1 MRRNNSLKKYAM
13 LIVMALIILILPF
26 HSEAASS
33 EPNWNSGAYE
43 RGVNPFAMSNL
54 YGQCTWY
61 CWGRTYEL
69 TGISMPCRGNA
80 STWYSTAS
88 SNGYTVSQTP
98 RENSIA
104 VWNGGGYGHVA
115 FVESVSGSNVIIS
128 ESNWDK
134 ITYDYQYTLSA
145 GIAYYSGRKTLTT
158 SQMKSRYGTL
168 LGYIY
173 VGKNPSPSDTT
184 PPVVKKIYVEDWN
197 VGSLGFIVCCDATD
211 NTGIDLIN
219 FEVWTDQ
226 NGRDDVKKFR
236 GSLENGTHAWTFV
249 NLAEFGYKITKYN
262 IRACAADQAGNCT
275 ISWDI
280 SVNLQNVT
288 LPSTTGQT
296 ISNGTYT
303 LKNGSDYYMGV
314 SGGGA
319 TNGTAVVNCY
329 YNGGSAQ
336 KMRFEYKGNGTYLI
350 YPECANGKVI
360 DVYRGSS
367 LSDPIDQGDYIDVYT
382 ANDSAAQLFK
392 VVPLGNG
399 KYVFELASKPGYV
412 IGGTHNYN
420 GSKLY
425 LQKYTSLSKSC
436 QWTICNASGTPVSAC
451 VHKYTSKITK
461 AATCTADGVRT
472 YTCSLCGKSYT
483 ETIKK
488 TGHSYTSA
496 ITKAATCTTDGVRTY
511 TCSRCK
517 GTYTETIPKTGHN
530 YTTKVVAPT
539 YEAQGYTLH
548 TCTKCSHSYKDTYKA
563 KLTVPSITNFRI
575 IGRNA
580 SALRLGWDQNV
591 QATGY
596 IVYQAKDGKWVRIAT
611 VKGTEYRVSGLGAG
625 TEYRFAIKAYKTV
638 NGKNYYSAVATLT
651 DGTNPLAPRPIVTA
665 TSRTAIQL
673 SWAKVP
679 SATGYILY
687 QYKGGKWTRI
697 RTLSGNTFTVAN
709 LNPGTTYQFLV
720 RSYKTLSGKNYYSVN
735 SNVANGTTKY

>member
-1 MRRNNSLKKYAM
+1 MKVANAQVGRTKAQMGYTEAWCADFVYDCARLAGISEKVIPYNYQQGAYVPSLYSYMINNCGAKVVSSPRAGDIAFYKCSSCGWVHVA
-13 LIVMALIILILPF
+13 IVADSSGVTIEGNYTLTGNNYSQVVKNTWNQYYDQYG
-26 HSEAASS
+26 HAASKVYVR
-33 EPNWNSGAYE
+33 PN
-43 RGVNPFAMSNL
+43 
-54 YGQCTWY
+54 
-61 CWGRTYEL
+61 
-69 TGISMPCRGNA
+69 
-80 STWYSTAS
+80 YS
-88 SNGYTVSQTP
+88 
-98 RENSIA
+98 A
-104 VWNGGGYGHVA
+104 V
-115 FVESVSGSNVIIS
+115 
-128 ESNWDK
+128 
-134 ITYDYQYTLSA
+134 
-145 GIAYYSGRKTLTT
+145 
-158 SQMKSRYGTL
+158 
-168 LGYIY
+168 
-173 VGKNPSPSDTT
+173 PSDTT
-184 PPVVKKIYVEDWN
+184 PPVVKNIYVENWN
-197 VGSLGFIVCCDATD
+197 VGSLGFVVVCDATD
-211 NTGIDLIN
+211 NVGIATIGFD
-219 FEVWTDQ
+219 VWTEQ
-226 NGRDDVKKFR
+226 NGRDDVKWF
-236 GSLENGTHAWTFV
+236 SATIDPV
-249 NLAEFGYKITKYN
+249 NHGFCFIELSRFGYQLTKYV
-262 IRACAADQAGNCT
+262 IRAYVTDKAGNCVA
-275 ISWDI
+275 SKDI
-280 SVNLQNVT
+280 TLNLQSAS
-288 LPSTTGQT
+288 LPSINQQT

-303 LKNGSDYYMGV
+303 LKHGSTYMNV
-314 SGGGA
+314 SGSGS
-319 TNGTAVVNCY
+319 TNGTPVVN
-329 YNGGSAQ
+329 NGFNGTSAQ
-336 KMRFEYKGNGTYLI
+336 KMRFEYQGNGNYLI
-350 YPECANGKVI
+350 YPECANGKVL

-367 LSDPIDQGDYIDVYT
+367 LTDPIDQGDYIDIYT
-382 ANDSAAQLFK
+382 ANDSPAQLFK
-392 VVPLGNG
+392 VVPMGNG
-399 KYVFELASKPGYV
+399 TYVLELASKPGYA
-412 IGGTHNYN
+412 IGGKHNYH

-425 LQKYTSLSKSC
+425 LQKYTSLSKCC
-436 QWTICNASGTPVSAC
+436 QWTICNTSGTPVSAC

-461 AATCTADGVRT
+461 AATCTTDGVRT

-488 TGHSYTSA
+488 TGHNYTSTV
-496 ITKAATCTTDGVRTY
+496 TKAATCTTDGVRTY

-539 YEAQGYTLH
+539 YEAEGYTLH
-548 TCTKCSHSYKDTYKA
+548 SCTKCSYSYKDTYRA
-563 KLTVPSITNFRI
+563 KLTVPGITNFRI